1 MTNTTARSQPVRP
14 MARMF
19 STGEDD
25 KAKKS
30 MLDFVKGKIVGESE
44 AAVSQ
49 VDVDLD
55 DLEVGFERTDGS
67 ELYADEYKVEP
78 ESQETF
84 NLDQMHIDEAISKYD
99 IDFLK

>member
-1 MTNTTARSQPVRP
+1 
-14 MARMF
+14 
-19 STGEDD
+19 
-25 KAKKS
+25 
-30 MLDFVKGKIVGESE
+30 MLDFVKGQIVGESE

-55 DLEVGFERTDGS
+55 DLEVGFERPDGS

-84 NLDQMHIDEAISKYD
+84 N
-99 IDFLK
+99 